1 MRSNQ
6 SEKETIIQ
14 WAVGGILLVGC
25 LLAGYKITSIGFVGL
40 QAPGSSSGT
49 PTSSNVADGFVGLQ
63 APGSSSGTPTSSN
76 VADGFVG
83 LQAPGSS
90 SGTPTSSNVAEKSW
104 CLGVKEQG
112 TSKNTKISYR
122 KPA

>member
-76 VADGFVG
+76 VA
-83 LQAPGSS
+83 
-90 SGTPTSSNVAEKSW
+90 EKSW
-104 CLGVKEQG
+104 CLGVKEQWEFNMKHFNEDRESIKAMFNEG
-112 TSKNTKISYR
+112 NCSNWGITI
-122 KPA
+122 P